1 MRQESRRWRYR
12 RLAFSIG
19 MPEWR
24 IASPDLL
31 LLVLLMLGGGALRW
45 LLRAP
50 LTLEDALAVVQT
62 GGSVGQTWLF
72 SVPGYARFV
81 TFLLGFDLL
90 WLQVVQMGLSVLLI
104 PLGYDLAR
112 RLFDGRSGLIFATL
126 LTIWL
131 PLVDLPGRLL
141 SSNLILFL
149 LALHLWLLVHW
160 RDSYRADE
168 PSVVWLLGAGVA
180 LACATLVYAPLLWAL
195 GWTLLFMLI
204 EVWRRLADDEVVL
217 RGEWVP
223 TKDVRFDAGGRQ
235 PDRFTGRVR
244 GWSWRLS
251 GRRWLFAVVQQGL
264 ILLIAWAVTLTPW
277 MLTAYRATQQFILI
291 DTQSLVDLAV
301 GLHAATGQT
310 ATPMPSEQPQGVL
323 LAEMGNLVRAQP
335 LAILAGLW
343 AERDSLWGAGLTR
356 ESLTGVA
363 GWLGMLGNLIW
374 MLVAP
379 LSLVVFGTRLR
390 EGGVR
395 VLAWAWLVS
404 ASLML
409 LLGQGVAQNL
419 VLIWFLLL
427 LYGAV
432 GLYGL
437 GAWVS
442 TLRDGI
448 AGSLEDARYFLSTPG
463 VIVGCILMLALLWQ
477 IGRMWI
483 G

>member
-12 RLAFSIG
+12 RLSLSIG

-24 IASPDLL
+24 FAASDLL

-50 LTLEDALAVVQT
+50 LTLEEALALTQT
-62 GGSVGQTWLF
+62 GGNVGQTWLF

-81 TFLLGFDLL
+81 TFLLGFDLF

-112 RLFDGRSGLIFATL
+112 RIFDGRIGVIFATL

-141 SSNLILFL
+141 SANLILCL
-149 LALHLWLLVHW
+149 LVLHLWLLVHW
-160 RDSYRADE
+160 RDSYRAAE
-168 PSVVWLLGAGVA
+168 PSAAWLVGAGVA
-180 LACATLVYAPLLWAL
+180 LALATLVYAPLLWAL
-195 GWTLLFMLI
+195 AWTLLFVLI
-204 EVWRRLADDEVVL
+204 EVWRRLADDDEVV

-235 PDRFTGRVR
+235 PDRFSGRVR

-264 ILLIAWAVTLTPW
+264 ILLIPWVLTLTPW
-277 MLTAYRATQQFILI
+277 TITTYRATQQFMLI
-291 DTQSLVDLAV
+291 DTQSLVDLVVALR
-301 GLHAATGQT
+301 GAAGDST
-310 ATPMPSEQPQGVL
+310 APMPTEQPQAAL
-323 LAEMGNLVRAQP
+323 LAEMGRLVREQP

-343 AERDSLWGAGLTR
+343 AERDSLWGAGLLR
-356 ESLTGVA
+356 LPLEGVA
-363 GWLGMLGNLIW
+363 GWLGMLSNLIW

-379 LSLVVFGTRLR
+379 MSLVVFGTPLR

-395 VLAWAWLVS
+395 VLAWAWLIS
-404 ASLML
+404 ASLMV

-463 VIVGCILMLALLWQ
+463 VIVGFILMLALCWQ

>member
-12 RLAFSIG
+12 RLSLSIG

-50 LTLEDALAVVQT
+50 LTLEDALAVAQT

-72 SVPGYARFV
+72 SASGYARFV

-160 RDSYRADE
+160 RDSYRAAE
-168 PSVVWLLGAGVA
+168 PSVAWLIGAGVV
-180 LACATLVYAPLLWAL
+180 LAVAKLVYAPLLWAL

-204 EVWRRLADDEVVL
+204 EVWRRLADDEVVV

-277 MLTAYRATQQFILI
+277 MLSNYPAITHNPNILI
-291 DTQSLVDLAV
+291 PPFV
-301 GLHAATGQT
+301 AT
-310 ATPMPSEQPQGVL
+310 
-323 LAEMGNLVRAQP
+323 LAEQEP

-343 AERDSLWGAGLTR
+343 AERDSLWGAGLTQIPL
-356 ESLTGVA
+356 EGVA

-409 LLGQGVAQNL
+409 LGQDQMENL